1 MVDILQETGDL
12 MFERFK
18 TARRNKEIVDS
29 VYSGLVEVA
38 RAPVL
43 FETLGIPDTVMGR
56 FEALSLHVFLFL
68 RRCRGEAPLEPVVQ
82 DLVDR
87 VVVDLESSIREL
99 GVGDPSVPKRMRKL
113 TGILYERIAAYDAAF
128 DSEDKQSALA
138 SALAPRAFATEE
150 KPRRNAPMPIDLPDA
165 GPLAAHVLKVAATFA
180 AVPAEAILAGR
191 FNPEPV

>member
-1 MVDILQETGDL
+1 

-18 TARRNKEIVDS
+18 TARRNREIVDS
-29 VYSGLVEVA
+29 VYAGLVVAA

-68 RRCRGEAPLEPVVQ
+68 RRCRGDGALEPLVQ
-82 DLVDR
+82 DVVDR
-87 VVVDLESSIREL
+87 VVVDLEASIREL

-128 DSEDKQSALA
+128 DAEDRPDALRD
-138 SALAPRAFATEE
+138 ALAPRAFATEE
-150 KPRRNAPMPIDLPDA
+150 KPRRSAPAPRNLPDA
-165 GPLAAHVLKVAATFA
+165 GPLASYVLKVEEAFA
-180 AVPAEAILAGR
+180 AIPADAILAGR
-191 FNPEPV
+191 FNPEPVR